1 MGSKARRA
9 TAVVGAAAIGSLLY
23 VEPAGAATTEQFTF
37 THTSGQRV
45 TCSIVIDSFRFGGEP
60 GHVGAFTRIE
70 STDPRCAAGVNVSLV
85 FTDIYGNEQSAH
97 ASASQRVHLE
107 AQHVGDEGFSS
118 HHDAFFTQ
126 CTTTNSNPCWT
137 GYQLHTK

>member
-1 MGSKARRA
+1 MRGKVRRA
-9 TAVVGAAAIGSLLY
+9 SAVIGAAAIGSLLY
-23 VEPAGAATTEQFTF
+23 ADAAGAETTEQFTF

-45 TCSIVIDSFRFGGEP
+45 TCSIAMDSFFFGGEP

-70 STDPRCAAGVNVSLV
+70 STDPRCAASVSVSLA
-85 FTDIYGNEQSAH
+85 FTDTSGNEQGSS
-97 ASASQRVHLE
+97 ASASQHVFMNV
-107 AQHVGDEGFSS
+107 QHVDEATSG
-118 HHDAFFTQ
+118 HEAFFTQ